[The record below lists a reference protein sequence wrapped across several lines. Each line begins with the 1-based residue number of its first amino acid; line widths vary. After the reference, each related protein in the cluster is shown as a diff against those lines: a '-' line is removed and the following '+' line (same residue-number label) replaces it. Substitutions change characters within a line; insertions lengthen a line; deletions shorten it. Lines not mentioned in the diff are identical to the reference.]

1 MSRPREPL
9 PGKLIMSIFARDGSL
24 IQEALA
30 LCERKWGEAEF
41 KSGLL
46 PFDFT
51 DYYEPEFGTG
61 LRRGFFAFK
70 GLVPQ
75 DSLVE
80 VKHDAWAMELA
91 HSRDGKRLFNI
102 DPGIL
107 TLERLVL
114 ATGKNYT
121 HRIYLG
127 RGVFGDLTL
136 IFRKGSYQGLEW
148 TYRDYL
154 TQESIS
160 FWNKVRAAYRDELK
174 ARGYF

>member
-1 MSRPREPL
+1 
-9 PGKLIMSIFARDGSL
+9 MSIFAKEEGL
-24 IQEALA
+24 IEDALKM
-30 LCERKWGEAEF
+30 CESKWGEVEF
-41 KSGLL
+41 RTHLL
-46 PFDFT
+46 PFDLT
-51 DYYEPEFGTG
+51 DYYEPEFGRG
-61 LRRGFFAFK
+61 LQRRFFAFE
-70 GLVPQ
+70 GLIPQ

-80 VKHDAWAMELA
+80 VKLDTWAMELE
-91 HSRDGKRLFNI
+91 HSKGGKRNFNI

-127 RGVFGDLTL
+127 KGVFGDLTL
-136 IFRKGSYQGLEW
+136 IFRKGSYRGLEW

-154 TQESIS
+154 TDESIS
-160 FWNKVRAAYRDELK
+160 FWNMVRKAYRDELK